1 MRGYLD
7 FDVEMENVG
16 VFWSGTEALLLEY
29 RLEVQRMEDLFPL
42 MSSPKLLKT
51 TRYLHKLPSSQ
62 EQLRLREKQKMLKN
76 DWERFAVLQHYIM
89 LCHARMVFTTFTTLC
104 GDHTS
109 ALLHDVQ
116 NQIQ

>member
-29 RLEVQRMEDLFPL
+29 RLELERMEGPIPL
-42 MSSPKLLKT
+42 LSSPELLKIF
-51 TRYLHKLPSSQ
+51 RYLHKLPSSQ

-76 DWERFAVLQHYIM
+76 DWERFTVLQHYIM
-89 LCHARMVFTTFTTLC
+89 SCHD
-104 GDHTS
+104 G
-109 ALLHDVQ
+109 
-116 NQIQ
+116 

>member
-29 RLEVQRMEDLFPL
+29 RLELGRMEGPLPLLSFPE
-42 MSSPKLLKT
+42 LLKIL
-51 TRYLHKLPSSQ
+51 RYLHKLPSSQ

-89 LCHARMVFTTFTTLC
+89 SCHDGWCLPPFSTLC

-109 ALLHDVQ
+109 AILHDVQ
-116 NQIQ
+116 MQ